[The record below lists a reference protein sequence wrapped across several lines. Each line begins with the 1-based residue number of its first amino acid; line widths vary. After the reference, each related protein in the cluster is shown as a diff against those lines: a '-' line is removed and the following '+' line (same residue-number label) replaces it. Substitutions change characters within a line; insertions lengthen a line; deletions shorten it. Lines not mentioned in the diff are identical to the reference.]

1 MPNGSGCGAPNFDV
15 YTGFAST
22 DPGGTAAGTVDISS
36 PSAPTLTASG
46 TKFSFFWGFVDHNC
60 GGLYGEAV
68 NTFSYET
75 GQGAGEF
82 LVKDTT
88 ALWVAGANTG
98 TQTLTVAHVFL
109 TKQGAGGV
117 VAASGVS
124 VTGFTQGDFFTL
136 PGTSGT
142 VTGFDIA
149 FDFGVDP
156 LVTVQF
162 SVTLPGADQPQIF
175 GFPAPEP
182 ASLSL
187 FGAGLLGLGWARRR
201 RGA

>member
-22 DPGGTAAGTVDISS
+22 DSGGTAAGTVDISS

-60 GGLYGEAV
+60 GGLYGSAA

-75 GQGAGEF
+75 GPGAGEF

-88 ALWVAGANTG
+88 VLWVAGVNMG
-98 TQTLTVAHVFL
+98 IQTLTVADVFL
-109 TKQGAGGV
+109 TKQGVGGV
-117 VAASGVS
+117 VPASFS
-124 VTGFTQGDFFTL
+124 VTGFTQGDFSAL